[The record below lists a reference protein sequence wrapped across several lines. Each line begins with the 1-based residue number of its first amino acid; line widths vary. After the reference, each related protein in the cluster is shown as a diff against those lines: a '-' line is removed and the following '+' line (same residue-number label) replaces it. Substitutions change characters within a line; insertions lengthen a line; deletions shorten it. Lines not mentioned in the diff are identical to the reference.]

1 MFQVGSLEILLILV
15 VGLFIVGPSK
25 LPDVVKFVVK
35 VYKKIQ
41 LSIANFKND
50 LESEIGTDE
59 IKKDVFN
66 EMRMEELNLS
76 GTSKKDE

>member
-1 MFQVGSLEILLILV
+1 LFQVGFLEILLILV
-15 VGLFIVGPSK
+15 VGLFIVGPTR

-41 LSIANFKND
+41 LTIANFRTD

-76 GTSKKDE
+76 GTSKKNE

>member
-1 MFQVGSLEILLILV
+1 MFQVGFLEILLILV
-15 VGLFIVGPSK
+15 VGLFIVGPTR
-25 LPDVVKFVVK
+25 LPDVVKVIVK

-76 GTSKKDE
+76 GTSKEDE

>member
-1 MFQVGSLEILLILV
+1 MFQVGFLEILLILV
-15 VGLFIVGPSK
+15 VGLFIVGPTR
-25 LPDVVKFVVK
+25 LPDVVKFVIK
-35 VYKKIQ
+35 LYKKIQ
-41 LSIANFKND
+41 LTIANFKTD

>member
-1 MFQVGSLEILLILV
+1 MFQVGFLEVLLILV
-15 VGLFIVGPSK
+15 VGLFIVGPTR

>member
-1 MFQVGSLEILLILV
+1 MFQVGFLEILLILV
-15 VGLFIVGPSK
+15 VGLFLVGPTR

>member
-1 MFQVGSLEILLILV
+1 MFQVGFLEIVLILV
-15 VGLFIVGPSK
+15 VGLFIVGPTR

>member
-1 MFQVGSLEILLILV
+1 MFQVGFLEILLILV
-15 VGLFIVGPSK
+15 VGLFIVGPTR

-41 LSIANFKND
+41 LSITNFKND

-76 GTSKKDE
+76 CTSKKDE

>member
-1 MFQVGSLEILLILV
+1 MEILLILV
-15 VGLFIVGPSK
+15 VGLFIVGPTR
-25 LPDVVKFVVK
+25 LPDVMKFVVK

-41 LSIANFKND
+41 LSVANFKND

>member
-1 MFQVGSLEILLILV
+1 MFQVGFLEILLILV
-15 VGLFIVGPSK
+15 VGLFIVGPTR

-35 VYKKIQ
+35 VYKQIQ
-41 LSIANFKND
+41 LTITNFKRD

-76 GTSKKDE
+76 GTSKKNE

>member
-1 MFQVGSLEILLILV
+1 MFQVGFLEILLILV
-15 VGLFIVGPSK
+15 VGLFIVGPTR
-25 LPDVVKFVVK
+25 LPDVVKFIVI

-41 LSIANFKND
+41 LSITNFKND

>member
-1 MFQVGSLEILLILV
+1 MFQVGFLEILLILV
-15 VGLFIVGPSK
+15 VGLFIVGPTR

-41 LSIANFKND
+41 LTITDFKRD

-76 GTSKKDE
+76 GTSKKNE

>member
-1 MFQVGSLEILLILV
+1 MFQVGFLEIVLILV
-15 VGLFIVGPSK
+15 VGLFIVGPTR
-25 LPDVVKFVVK
+25 LPDVLKFVVK

>member
-1 MFQVGSLEILLILV
+1 MFQVGFLEILLILV
-15 VGLFIVGPSK
+15 VGLFIVGPTR

-41 LSIANFKND
+41 LTIANFKTD

-76 GTSKKDE
+76 GTSKKNE

>member
-1 MFQVGSLEILLILV
+1 MFQVGFLEILLILV
-15 VGLFIVGPSK
+15 VGLFIVGPTR

>member
-1 MFQVGSLEILLILV
+1 MFQVGFLEILLILV
-15 VGLFIVGPSK
+15 VGLFIVGPTR

-76 GTSKKDE
+76 GASKKDE

>member
-1 MFQVGSLEILLILV
+1 LFQVGFLEILLILV
-15 VGLFIVGPSK
+15 VGLFIVGPTR
-25 LPDVVKFVVK
+25 LPDVVKFIVK

-41 LSIANFKND
+41 LTIANFKTD

-76 GTSKKDE
+76 GTSKKNE